1 MMIKIKRVGTISM
14 AVVLIA
20 FGVILFL
27 SQINKF
33 SALNMVLKM
42 WPLILIL
49 IGLEV
54 LLYRYASKDESMV
67 IKYDFFSIFTIFII
81 LIVNIGIFAVNESGI
96 IHRLESMFL
105 SSTYDMDMPIDEY
118 IVDESINKII
128 IDDTSNMVIRATS
141 DNKISAIGKLN
152 VYASSKEE
160 ADKLADLNNIKYE
173 KSGNVLYIYSTNNIK
188 NNYSY
193 SNVRDLEIFL
203 PENID
208 VEVMNCYYLDLVYSG
223 FNNKWLFDGVNN
235 INIRLDKVSN
245 VTVKAFVESLDYLS
259 GNIKWSF
266 NNFGEYVN
274 GEGVNVINILN
285 GRDVVVN
292 EI

>member
-1 MMIKIKRVGTISM
+1 MKCRRKKMKIKRVGTISM

-20 FGVILFL
+20 FGIVLFL

-42 WPLILIL
+42 WPVILIL

-54 LLYRYASKDESMV
+54 LWYRYAFKDEGAV

-141 DNKISAIGKLN
+141 DKKISGISKLN
-152 VYASSKEE
+152 VYASNKEE
-160 ADKLADLNNIKYE
+160 ADKLAGLNNIKYE
-173 KSGNVLYIYSTNNIK
+173 KSGSIVCLYCK
-188 NNYSY
+188 QHK
-193 SNVRDLEIFL
+193 E
-203 PENID
+203 
-208 VEVMNCYYLDLVYSG
+208 
-223 FNNKWLFDGVNN
+223 
-235 INIRLDKVSN
+235 
-245 VTVKAFVESLDYLS
+245 
-259 GNIKWSF
+259 
-266 NNFGEYVN
+266 
-274 GEGVNVINILN
+274 
-285 GRDVVVN
+285 
-292 EI
+292 